1 MGESFIIACIRRL
14 REYGHGIIL
23 ADQSISS
30 LKNVAKANCY
40 TIVTLSQS
48 SQKDIREVVNTLG
61 LNPTQA
67 DFVNRI
73 AVGQG
78 IVRLAGRF
86 PYPVLIDIPEIPPQ
100 FITDKEIDEFNAIDP
115 VIQKLLVKTDPNGQQ
130 EKPLPSDK
138 MKSIEIGLDV
148 KKYLMAL
155 YMNQGTKTK
164 TEISDIAGFS
174 RGTGSRI
181 AKKAV
186 SLGFIKM
193 VETKLGKGSPQ
204 YPTLLREGYK
214 AVGLPEEPLSKRGG
228 TGPEHSI
235 YQHLI
240 NEHFAKQGVKA
251 TTEANIKG
259 KNIDVALEGDFGLIA
274 IEVAIRAS
282 NEPTNITRDLE
293 VGAGHVIEACRDKD
307 VKSEVLRSL
316 SEIPEEL
323 AKRVGVYLISELLT
337 KNTSELIDTKSGD
350 EG

>member
-40 TIVTLSQS
+40 TVVTLSQS

-100 FITDKEIDEFNAIDP
+100 FITDKEIDELNAIDP
-115 VIQKLLVKTDPNGQQ
+115 VVQKLLGKINRNAQQ
-130 EKPLPSDK
+130 EAPLSVEK
-138 MKSIEIGLDV
+138 RKSIEIRLNV
-148 KKYLMAL
+148 KKYLMVL
-155 YMNQGTKTK
+155 YMNHGSKTK
-164 TEISDIAGFS
+164 TEISDLAGFS

-181 AKKAV
+181 AKKAAI
-186 SLGFIKM
+186 LGLIRM

-204 YPTLLREGYK
+204 YPILLPDGYK

-240 NEHFAKQGVKA
+240 NAHFSKQGLKA

-274 IEVAIRAS
+274 IEVAITAS
-282 NEPTNITRDLE
+282 NEPTNVIKDLD
-293 VGAGHVIEACRDKD
+293 VGAAYVIEACRDKD
-307 VKSEVLRSL
+307 VRNEVLESL
-316 SEIPEEL
+316 SEIPEE
-323 AKRVGVYLISELLT
+323 ATKRVTVCLISELLT
-337 KNTSELIDTKSGD
+337 RKTSELIDTMNG
-350 EG
+350 EVR